1 MVVCRLAS
9 VPSRYP
15 RFVDF
20 SWSFPVNWYIQSIL
34 YTPQSSQSHSYLL
47 RFSTSMRNC
56 RLAPL
61 LQAFQYASNPH
72 AKHLPL
78 FITASYA
85 SLRLPLLISLWCY
98 WSTTL
103 SSEYNPPRTRHDLY
117 TPTLPFMVKAVHF
130 FPAFGR
136 TVRFIPVTFNPF
148 MTDRVSL
155 LIAYSLRLLCPI
167 FHPNTSLRPGT
178 SFSGCT

>member
-47 RFSTSMRNC
+47 RFSTSMRHC
-56 RLAPL
+56 RLATQ
-61 LQAFQYASNPH
+61 LQAFQYASTPH

-78 FITASYA
+78 FITASYS
-85 SLRLPLLISLWCY
+85 SLRLPLLISLWCPRCRRN
-98 WSTTL
+98 TTHLVHAMTCILPPSFFGQSRSFL
-103 SSEYNPPRTRHDLY
+103 SRVWENCTIHSYYFNPP
-117 TPTLPFMVKAVHF
+117 
-130 FPAFGR
+130 
-136 TVRFIPVTFNPF
+136 
-148 MTDRVSL
+148 
-155 LIAYSLRLLCPI
+155 
-167 FHPNTSLRPGT
+167 
-178 SFSGCT
+178 

>member
-56 RLAPL
+56 RLALHSKPFNTHQTL
-61 LQAFQYASNPH
+61 TPSTCLYS
-72 AKHLPL
+72 LPL
-78 FITASYA
+78 
-85 SLRLPLLISLWCY
+85 
-98 WSTTL
+98 
-103 SSEYNPPRTRHDLY
+103 
-117 TPTLPFMVKAVHF
+117 PTLHYDYPFSFLFGAIGRPRCRRNTTHLVHAMTCILPPSF
-130 FPAFGR
+130 LWSKPFISFPRLGELYDSF
-136 TVRFIPVTFNPF
+136 
-148 MTDRVSL
+148 L
-155 LIAYSLRLLCPI
+155 LLLTP
-167 FHPNTSLRPGT
+167 S
-178 SFSGCT
+178 